1 MKRSW
6 LLLAMLMLWASVSCA
21 GGKASLKES
30 PLLQPAGKELHKGI
44 AWYQKGCYHMALPHL
59 LRAHELFTALD
70 DLPGIAMSLNNIGN
84 VYGKLGDPE
93 SAILFFESS
102 HAIFRDIDDID
113 GAAQALSNETAVLI
127 KEGNLEKA
135 EATLEITQKL
145 LDRSGKKHPL
155 LMNNWGVL
163 LTRKKNYVEAEKMLM
178 AALAASDPEDY
189 AQAATIHFSLGNLM
203 AATKR
208 YGEGLAHYQKALASD
223 RRAGFHQGIAD
234 DLAALGTLYQQ
245 EGEHTAAASHFQR
258 SIKIYAL
265 LGNEEKVVDIMKR
278 LEGSARAANVDIAV
292 TRHFVSQWS
301 RGEVLESPCQ

>member
-1 MKRSW
+1 
-6 LLLAMLMLWASVSCA
+6 MLFAPVSCA
-21 GGKASLKES
+21 GGKAPLKE
-30 PLLQPAGKELHKGI
+30 PAPLQPAVKELHKGI
-44 AWYQKGCYHMALPHL
+44 AWYQKGCYHKALPHM

-102 HAIFRDIDDID
+102 HAIYRDIDDID
-113 GAAQALSNETAVLI
+113 GAVQALSNETAVLI
-127 KEGNLEKA
+127 REGKLEDA
-135 EATLEITQKL
+135 EAALEMTQKL
-145 LDRSGKKHPL
+145 LDRSGKKNPL
-155 LMNNWGVL
+155 LMNNRGVL

-178 AALAASDPEDY
+178 AALAASDPENY
-189 AQAATIHFSLGNLM
+189 AQSASIHFSLGNLM

-208 YGEGLAHYQKALASD
+208 HAEGLDHFQKALDSD
-223 RRAGFHQGIAD
+223 RRVGFHQGIAD
-234 DLAALGTLYQQ
+234 DLAALGGLYQQ
-245 EGEHTAAASHFQR
+245 VGEHTAAASHYQR

-265 LGNEEKVVDIMKR
+265 LGNEEKVAAIMKR

-301 RGEVLESPCQ
+301 RGEILESPCK